1 MSSDDRYSGGQY
13 EVSNGVDGMA
23 FNRFQRL
30 VKNFDLQDLSE
41 IALAIAQ
48 QERPSLDLIES
59 RETLADLVS
68 EFQQLISVSESAS
81 VAENARL
88 LCRFLF
94 EQQGFA
100 GNEEKYYDP
109 GNSYLD
115 RLLQLRRGIPI
126 SLALLYIHVGRA
138 AGLEMQGIG
147 FPGHFLVGVCCQGER
162 ALIDPFAGR
171 LVTEAGL
178 LALLKQQRGDIA
190 VLKDTYSSPVA
201 ASEILLRMINN
212 LRAIYQQQGDHRRVL
227 VCCNQILTIDP
238 ENPQELFQ
246 RIAIYRQLDQKQLAL
261 IELTRLRDRVDS
273 PLFRQCIESMML
285 EIDIDPGSIQ

>member
-1 MSSDDRYSGGQY
+1 MSRDDSDGGSGHDAG
-13 EVSNGVDGMA
+13 NGTYGVA
-23 FNRFQRL
+23 FKRFQRL
-30 VKNFDLQDLSE
+30 ANNFNLGDLTE

-48 QERPSLDLIES
+48 QERPALDLVES
-59 RETLADLVS
+59 RAALAELVS
-68 EFQQLISVSESAS
+68 GFQQLLSGGESTSAVDS
-81 VAENARL
+81 ARL
-88 LCRFLF
+88 LSRFLC

-100 GNEEKYYDP
+100 GNEDEYYDP
-109 GNSYLD
+109 DNSYLD

-138 AGLEMQGIG
+138 AGLDLQGVG
-147 FPGHFLVGVCCQGER
+147 FPGHFLVGVYQQGEQ

-171 LVTEAGL
+171 LVTETGL
-178 LALLKQQRGDIA
+178 LALLKQQRGEMA
-190 VLKDTYSSPVA
+190 VLDDTFTRPVS

-212 LRAIYQQQGDHRRVL
+212 LRAIYQQQGDHHRVL

-261 IELTRLRDRVDS
+261 IELARLRDRVDNT
-273 PLFRQCIESMML
+273 LFRQRIESMML
-285 EIDIDPGSIQ
+285 EIDVDPGSIQ